1 MKTKKIIKNSVYAMS
16 QAWRIKMDI
25 RSAILYIPPK
35 GEATS
40 HRFVHPSVPVLC
52 LANNFKTTETIEI
65 ELDI

>member
-1 MKTKKIIKNSVYAMS
+1 MS

-52 LANNFKTTETIEI
+52 LANNFKTIETIEI